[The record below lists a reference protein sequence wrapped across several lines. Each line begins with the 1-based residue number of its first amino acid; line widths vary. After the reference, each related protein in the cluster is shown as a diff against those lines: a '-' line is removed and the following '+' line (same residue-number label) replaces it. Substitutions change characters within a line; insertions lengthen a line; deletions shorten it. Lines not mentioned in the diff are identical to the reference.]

1 MGGWLALLPLA
12 EKALELLIEKE
23 KSKYRDK
30 LYQLKKD
37 ILDEEAKYPSWDAAK
52 LGKLYDEI
60 PITVQAA
67 LSEIDQ
73 ATAGTKA

>member
-1 MGGWLALLPLA
+1 MATGWLALLPLA
-12 EKALELLIEKE
+12 EKALEYLDDKL

-30 LYQLKKD
+30 LYELQKD
-37 ILDEEAKYPSWDAAK
+37 ILEEEGKYPYWDAAK

-67 LSEIDQ
+67 TAEIDQ
-73 ATAGTKA
+73 ARGAKS

>member
-1 MGGWLALLPLA
+1 MGGWIALLPLA
-12 EKALELLIEKE
+12 EKALEFLIEQKR
-23 KSKYRDK
+23 SKYRDK
-30 LYQLKKD
+30 LYNLKKA
-37 ILDEEAKYPSWDAAK
+37 ILEEESKYPAWDAAK

-73 ATAGTKA
+73 SRGAQS